1 MNELTWLVII
11 FGVVVVQRLIELVIA
26 ARNERWIKERGGEE
40 YAPEHY
46 KWIVLLHLGWII
58 AWPLESY
65 LGGPTISSSWSIYA
79 VGLSVAQVLRYGA
92 LLSLG
97 RYWNTRIIIVPHARR
112 VTRGLYRVIPHP
124 NYLAV
129 ALELALFP
137 ALFGAMTTALVVSL
151 LNAALLLG
159 VRIPAENRALALLK

>member
-1 MNELTWLVII
+1 MNELTWLIII
-11 FGVVVVQRLIELVIA
+11 FGIVVAQRLIELVIA

-46 KWIVLLHLGWII
+46 KWIVFLHLGWIV

-65 LGGPTISSSWSIYA
+65 FRGPVISSLWVFYA
-79 VGLSVAQVLRYGA
+79 VGLGVAQILRYGA

-97 RYWNTRIIIVPHARR
+97 QYWNTRIIIVPHARR
-112 VTRGLYRVIPHP
+112 VTRGLYRLIPHP

-137 ALFGAMTTALVVSL
+137 ALFEATTTAFVISL